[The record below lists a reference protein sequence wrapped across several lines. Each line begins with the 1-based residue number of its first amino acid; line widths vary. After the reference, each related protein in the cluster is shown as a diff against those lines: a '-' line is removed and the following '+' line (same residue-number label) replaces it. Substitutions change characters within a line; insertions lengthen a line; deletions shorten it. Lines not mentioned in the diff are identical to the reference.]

1 MRKLLWS
8 LFQILSL
15 LVLMDHPAAGQATNA
30 LVSGGRTEIPFQFVS
45 RSTDAAWSSGT
56 LLELEDRFS
65 SAPIFRTWDRAGKL
79 LSEITFTFPGA
90 YHINIYSNSFA
101 RGADGSLAII
111 GTADTNDAGGIRFLA
126 CVSPDGQ
133 QTIVRLSDFFPYSAT
148 IAADG
153 TIWVAGANGSA
164 QHGTLQNLIRRY
176 DKTGA
181 LLGSFIPWSTP
192 QKILPPPVRSV
203 LVSSKDR
210 VGWYSPVSH
219 EYVEFSLDGTAMSR
233 FTTPSTQSDA
243 IFGAAL
249 CDDGT
254 VFAATPRPFSDGKP
268 ASWGILA
275 LARNSGQWSFIS
287 MNEAQAQGRLFGCDG
302 TSLAVTTDD
311 RTISWLNPVR

>member
-1 MRKLLWS
+1 
-8 LFQILSL
+8 
-15 LVLMDHPAAGQATNA
+15 VLIDHTAAGQSINA
-30 LVSGGRTEIPFQFVS
+30 LFSVGRMEIPFQFVS
-45 RSTDAAWSSGT
+45 HSTDAVWSSGT
-56 LLELEDRFS
+56 LLELEDRPS
-65 SAPIFRTWDRAGKL
+65 SAPVFRTWDRAGKL
-79 LSEITFTFPGA
+79 LSEMTFTFPDA
-90 YHINIYSNSFA
+90 SHINIYSNSFA

-111 GTADTNDAGGIRFLA
+111 GSADTNDVGEILFLA
-126 CVSPDGQ
+126 WVSSDGH
-133 QTIVRLSDFFPYSAT
+133 QTIVRLSDFFPHATT

-164 QHGTLQNLIRRY
+164 QDGQVQNLIRRY
-176 DKTGA
+176 DKTGM
-181 LLGSFIPWSTP
+181 LLGSFVPWSTRLTP
-192 QKILPPPVRSV
+192 HKSLPPAVRSV

-219 EYVEFSLDGTAMSR
+219 EYVEFSLDGTVMNR
-233 FTTPSTQSDA
+233 FTTPPTQSDA

-249 CDDGT
+249 CDDNT
-254 VFAATPRPFSDGKP
+254 VFAATSRPFNDGKP

-275 LARNSGQWSFIS
+275 LARNSGQWSLIS